1 MKPANILKMGDRI
14 KSYRIKTGLTQT
26 AFANKCGINPVQ
38 YRRYENNNTMPR
50 EEQLEKIAAALNVSI
65 TDLIGSDL
73 SSLTEKGK
81 QASKLPDSVIDS
93 LLSIT
98 DAGKEAAESSK
109 ESLLILNYRKLN
121 PEGKTEA
128 VKRVEELTQI
138 PKYKLNAVEK
148 E

>member
-1 MKPANILKMGDRI
+1 MDIGKNIKAIRE
-14 KSYRIKTGLTQT
+14 KRGLSQRELDEKLGSTQQ
-26 AFANKCGINPVQ
+26 AIGQ
-38 YRRYENNNTMPR
+38 LENNKTSPR
-50 EEQLEKIAAALNVSI
+50 IETLDRVAAALNVTI

-73 SSLTEKGK
+73 LSLTEKGR
-81 QASKLPDSVIDS
+81 QAKKLPDSVIDS